1 MGLRPTRY
9 ACGTRGSR
17 WSWADCLGILIYA
30 GELLAFPQSAPEQER
45 FVEGVWIGLS
55 LVIVGSTGLRE
66 GQRWAWYL
74 AVAFCSLGRGL
85 RSVRRQVVF
94 LIFTAVAVILGVRK
108 FFPKTGSA
116 LTSDRD

>member
-45 FVEGVWIGLS
+45 LVEGVWIGLS
-55 LVIVGSTGLRE
+55 LVIVRSTGFGRPDVGLVPCR
-66 GQRWAWYL
+66 R
-74 AVAFCSLGRGL
+74 VVNVGRGR
-85 RSVRRQVVF
+85 RSGRR
-94 LIFTAVAVILGVRK
+94 
-108 FFPKTGSA
+108 
-116 LTSDRD
+116 TSRLPHLYRDRRDPR

>member
-30 GELLAFPQSAPEQER
+30 GELLAFPQSALEQER

-66 GQRWAWYL
+66 GQRWL
-74 AVAFCSLGRGL
+74 VPCRHVCSLGRGL

-108 FFPKTGSA
+108 F
-116 LTSDRD
+116 